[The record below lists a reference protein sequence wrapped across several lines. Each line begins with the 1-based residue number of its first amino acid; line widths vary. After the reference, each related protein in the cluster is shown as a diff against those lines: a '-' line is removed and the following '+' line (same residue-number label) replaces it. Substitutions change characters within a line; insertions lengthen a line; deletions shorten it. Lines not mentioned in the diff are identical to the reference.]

1 MTPKYLL
8 RDSKISQIVDFR
20 WFPAIVNNRSSHF
33 SLRQIF
39 ISKNVIDR
47 KCIDNRKKTD
57 KIAYRNKDSFV
68 ANCLA

>member
-8 RDSKISQIVDFR
+8 RDSKISRIVDFR
-20 WFPAIVNNRSSHF
+20 WFPAIVNNRSSCL

-47 KCIDNRKKTD
+47 KCINRKKTD